1 MTKLKYCLARSA
13 IRPTCKYTCAGPPPY
28 TREQMKNFG
37 NIKLVEFHNAGV
49 PAQKNA
55 MFKVSGQDSA
65 KEEQEQFLPHLRQC
79 MVDTSECV

>member
-1 MTKLKYCLARSA
+1 
-13 IRPTCKYTCAGPPPY
+13 
-28 TREQMKNFG
+28 MKKVG
-37 NIKLVEFHNAGV
+37 NCIKLVEYHNAGV

-65 KEEQEQFLPHLRQC
+65 KEEHEQFLPHLRQC

>member
-1 MTKLKYCLARSA
+1 MVTKLKYCLARSA

-55 MFKVSGQDSA
+55 MFKISGQDGA
-65 KEEQEQFLPHLRQC
+65 KVEQEQFFPNLRPC
-79 MVDTSECV
+79 IMDTS